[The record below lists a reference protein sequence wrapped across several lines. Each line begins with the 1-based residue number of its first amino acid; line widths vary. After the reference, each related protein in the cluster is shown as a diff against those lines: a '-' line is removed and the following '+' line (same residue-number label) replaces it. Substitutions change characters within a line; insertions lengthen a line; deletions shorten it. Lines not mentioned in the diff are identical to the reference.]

1 MMSCQFVTHYTST
14 CELRD
19 HESQPFTFIIV
30 EKLNISSF
38 ATSMLQDDIYILPF
52 FHVNIKTMYR
62 SKIFKC
68 IFLMKMVIFHTCICY
83 HS

>member
-38 ATSMLQDDIYILPF
+38 ATSMLQDGIYIFTF
-52 FHVNIKTMYR
+52 FSRKH
-62 SKIFKC
+62 
-68 IFLMKMVIFHTCICY
+68 
-83 HS
+83 